1 MGLSPDIL
9 HPIVA
14 TALAEDI
21 GSGDVTCT
29 ATIPEDATGRAY
41 IHAKEPCVVCGLDI
55 VAETFRHLDSRLAVK
70 LLAADGDR
78 VQPKQRVAT
87 LEGRAR
93 AILTGERVTLNFLQR
108 LSGIATFTAA
118 FVERVAGTRAE
129 ILDTRKTTPGM
140 RMLEKYADRKSVV

>member
-9 HPIVA
+9 RPIVT

-21 GSGDVTCT
+21 GGGDVTC
-29 ATIPEDATGRAY
+29 AAIIPEDATGRAY

-55 VAETFRHLDSRLAVK
+55 VAETFRQLDSRLTVN

-93 AILTGERVTLNFLQR
+93 AILTGERVALNFLQ
-108 LSGIATFTAA
+108 
-118 FVERVAGTRAE
+118 
-129 ILDTRKTTPGM
+129 
-140 RMLEKYADRKSVV
+140 